1 MPYFKNESVNLLFIH
16 IPKTG
21 GSSLEDFFS
30 KKYNINLDNN
40 SLFGVNKLFT
50 NIKVYAYLQHIL
62 YNTIIKYINHFR
74 IDTNNLK
81 IITIVRNPYNKIVS
95 DLFYFKFISNESTQD
110 QVFQAIKKFISLDNN
125 ILDNHNIPQYLFI
138 QYQNK
143 LIDNIIILHTETLN
157 EDMKKLG
164 YSDFNIKSNSNKYN
178 INDYKNYLNDDS
190 IKLINHCY
198 HLDFEYFNYNKIIS

>member
-21 GSSLEDFFS
+21 GSSLENYFS
-30 KKYNINLDNN
+30 KKYNIKLNNN

-50 NIKVYAYLQHIL
+50 NIQVYAYLQHIL
-62 YNTIIKYINHFR
+62 YKTIIKYINYFG
-74 IDTNNLK
+74 IETENLK
-81 IITIVRNPYNKIVS
+81 IITIVRNPYNKIIS
-95 DLFYFKFISNESTQD
+95 DLFYFKFINKNSSPA
-110 QVFQAIKKFISLDNN
+110 QVFQAIKKFISLNN
-125 ILDNHNIPQYLFI
+125 KEVDNHNIPQFLFI
-138 QYQNK
+138 QHQNK

-157 EDMKKLG
+157 EDMIKLG

-178 INDYKNYLNDDS
+178 INDYSKYLNNDS

-198 HLDFEYFNYNKIIS
+198 HLDFEYFDYKKIIL